1 VVGAIFSKVSA
12 NRPSRPDPVLGGATG
27 SPDALVTYR
36 DRLTKGEDAIDPDRW
51 ARSLPAAYGVPPR
64 IRIGSS
70 RWFNL
75 LWLLPIGFV
84 LLIVAVAAGQG
95 LRHVPA
101 VARFIDRYPGTSV
114 SAGTGPAGV
123 GGRDP
128 FPQPAADAV
137 HHPLGDPDPR
147 RPPTAVLDQA

>member
-1 VVGAIFSKVSA
+1 MPGHGWRLGQAFAARFPKVST
-12 NRPSRPDPVLGGATG
+12 NQPTRPDPVLAGMTS

-51 ARSLPAAYGVPPR
+51 ARSLPAAFGVPPR

-84 LLIVAVAAGQG
+84 LLIVAVAAAQG
-95 LRHVPA
+95 LRHVRA
-101 VARFIDRYPGTSV
+101 VTRFIDRYPGTTV
-114 SAGTGPAGV
+114 SAGTRACPCGS
-123 GGRDP
+123 
-128 FPQPAADAV
+128 
-137 HHPLGDPDPR
+137 
-147 RPPTAVLDQA
+147 T